1 MIIHKADNMK
11 KIWIPVLILLLAAG
25 CASTFKQKRELSK
38 PMVAIA
44 MGKIQQGEI
53 QGALVELRRAVQV
66 NPKDPEVYY
75 AYALAYWSTE
85 DLDRALENIDK
96 AVNLAGRL
104 GLEHPGLK
112 SEAYN
117 LKGTIL
123 VGMGDH
129 DAAIKAFQNAV
140 KDELYATPEYA
151 YYNMASVYCS
161 QKLYPEAEQSAKE
174 ALQKNPHYAPAWKI
188 LGQSFMNQ
196 DKDAQAIEA
205 LRKGEKDVIAMRKE
219 YLKRRNFIAGRFNEI
234 GLDCL
239 VPEGAFYVFPD
250 VSGTGLTGREFA
262 LQLLNTEK
270 VAVVPGRAFGECGTG
285 HIRCSYATSME
296 NLKESMIRIER
307 FVKGLK

>member
-85 DLDRALENIDK
+85 DLDKALGNINK

-123 VGMGDH
+123 VSMGDH

-161 QKLYPEAEQSAKE
+161 QKRYPEAEQSAKE

-205 LRKGEKDVIAMRKE
+205 LRKAILEYPQYTEAHWEIAQVYFKTGNTREAVKSLREVVILDE
-219 YLKRRNFIAGRFNEI
+219 N
-234 GLDCL
+234 GLL
-239 VPEGAFYVFPD
+239 GARARQ
-250 VSGTGLTGREFA
+250 S
-262 LQLLNTEK
+262 LQELGAS
-270 VAVVPGRAFGECGTG
+270 VR
-285 HIRCSYATSME
+285 
-296 NLKESMIRIER
+296 
-307 FVKGLK
+307 

>member
-174 ALQKNPHYAPAWKI
+174 ALTA
-188 LGQSFMNQ
+188 
-196 DKDAQAIEA
+196 E
-205 LRKGEKDVIAMRKE
+205 IASITANIDT
-219 YLKRRNFIAGRFNEI
+219 LKA
-234 GLDCL
+234 D
-239 VPEGAFYVFPD
+239 
-250 VSGTGLTGREFA
+250 
-262 LQLLNTEK
+262 
-270 VAVVPGRAFGECGTG
+270 
-285 HIRCSYATSME
+285 
-296 NLKESMIRIER
+296 LKE
-307 FVKGLK
+307 KKTALKKAEKEVVTLEAKKAKADAKAAEEAKKAEAESVLKKLLAEGMSADEILEKLK